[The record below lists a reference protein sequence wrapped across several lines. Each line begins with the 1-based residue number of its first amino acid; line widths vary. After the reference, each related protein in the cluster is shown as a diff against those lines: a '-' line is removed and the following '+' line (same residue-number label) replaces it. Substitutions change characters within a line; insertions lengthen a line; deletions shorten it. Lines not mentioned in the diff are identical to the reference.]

1 MPAPLGLRAT
11 ERAAPRLQEEAA
23 GCAKHS
29 LSLSVEFLHVCY
41 RASGGHRG
49 NHLFCRTAGHRGCRG
64 LVPERPAERPK
75 ENGPQDLPGP
85 IPSGLREQPRALL
98 MSRVLNHYRNTQ
110 NSHPEGS
117 S

>member
-41 RASGGHRG
+41 RASGGHGG
-49 NHLFCRTAGHRGCRG
+49 NHLFCRTNSRAPRLPRPRAGAAGG
-64 LVPERPAERPK
+64 APERERP
-75 ENGPQDLPGP
+75 
-85 IPSGLREQPRALL
+85 S
-98 MSRVLNHYRNTQ
+98 
-110 NSHPEGS
+110 
-117 S
+117 

>member
-49 NHLFCRTAGHRGCRG
+49 NHLFCRTAGHRGGRG

-75 ENGPQDLPGP
+75 GKDQADQVAP
-85 IPSGLREQPRALL
+85 IGALL
-98 MSRVLNHYRNTQ
+98 MSRLLSHYRNRQ
-110 NSHPEGS
+110 KSHPEGS